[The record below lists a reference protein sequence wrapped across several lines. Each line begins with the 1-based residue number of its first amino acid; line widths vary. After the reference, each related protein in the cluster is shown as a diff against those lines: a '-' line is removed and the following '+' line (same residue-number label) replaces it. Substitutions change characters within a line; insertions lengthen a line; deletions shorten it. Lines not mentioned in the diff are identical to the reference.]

1 MSPVHINPAEAVKIH
16 QDIQARQ
23 SLAMHWG
30 TFVLTD
36 EPMDAPP
43 KALARARTAQH
54 SEHAHFRV
62 PQHGETLTIETTK
75 E

>member
-1 MSPVHINPAEAVKIH
+1 
-16 QDIQARQ
+16 
-23 SLAMHWG
+23 MHWG

-43 KALARARTAQH
+43 KALAKALSEQH
-54 SEHAHFRV
+54 IEYVHFQV
-62 PQHGETLTIETTK
+62 PQHGETLTIELTH